1 MGSKPKA
8 QDYKPSEGEKASA
21 SVAKAEYDYF
31 KATYDPLLQQ
41 MRDESKSGD
50 NASKLRGRSNA
61 DTMQALTSQPSYQAT
76 QDVQNMG
83 GVGQALQGQ
92 LGLANA
98 NASKIQNKMQSSVL
112 GTARGQAADAQSGM
126 SEASRLQT
134 SQALERARGKQQVA
148 AAKMSAAAQIGGA
161 ALAQGI
167 GNMQTTG
174 MKAPKSGVG
183 PPQQVKG
190 GFFSPVN
197 SAGQKVSGL
206 GNRLNYSG
214 FFGPGSS
221 V

>member
-1 MGSKPKA
+1 MGSKPKPTP
-8 QDYKPSEGEKASA
+8 PSDAEKASA

-31 KATYDPLLQQ
+31 KKNYDPLLQQ
-41 MRDESKSGD
+41 MRDESMSGD

-76 QDVQNMG
+76 QNVQNAG
-83 GVGQALQGQ
+83 DVGQALQGQ

-98 NASKIQNKMQSSVL
+98 NAAKIQNQMQSNVL

-126 SEASRLQT
+126 AEAARLQT
-134 SQALERARGKQQVA
+134 SQALERARGKQQVS

-167 GNMQTTG
+167 SNMQTTG
-174 MKAPKSGVG
+174 LKTPTSGVG

-190 GFFSPVN
+190 SFFSPVN
-197 SAGQKVSGL
+197 AQGQKVSGL
-206 GNRLNYSG
+206 GNRINYSG